1 MSIVFTTGIDVDA
14 TKAEVWEVLTDF
26 DSYGEWSNFTKVEG
40 TAQAGARLR
49 MRMPGFRF
57 TSTVAT
63 ATPGQEL
70 RWVAKIVSEGVFYG
84 QHSFVLSDR
93 DNGTTHVTN
102 TEEFSGALT
111 RPFERLF
118 ARSNRTDGYIE
129 FNQALKQRVEARL
142 GR

>member
-14 TKAEVWEVLTDF
+14 TRDEVWEVLTDF
-26 DSYGEWSNFTKVEG
+26 DSYGEWSNFTSVDG
-40 TAQAGARLR
+40 TAHVGARLR

-63 ATPGQEL
+63 AKPGHEL
-70 RWVAKIVSEGVFYG
+70 RWVAKIISEGVFHG
-84 QHSFVLSDR
+84 QHSFVLSAG

-111 RPFERLF
+111 KPFERLF
-118 ARSNRTDGYIE
+118 ARSNRTDGYDE
-129 FNQALKQRVEARL
+129 FNRALKQRVETRP
-142 GR
+142 RR